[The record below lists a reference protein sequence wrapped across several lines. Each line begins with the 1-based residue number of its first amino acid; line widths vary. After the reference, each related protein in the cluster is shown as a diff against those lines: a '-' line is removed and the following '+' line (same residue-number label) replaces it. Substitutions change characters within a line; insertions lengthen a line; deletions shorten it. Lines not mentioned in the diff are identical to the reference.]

1 MLFLFQETMHTDSG
15 LDTEDICPASPTNSR
30 LSITESPGG
39 RIKHQNTDLTS
50 CGGSANTTS
59 AGFVEEENLRLVLVR
74 DIGIQCC
81 TDSPATVR
89 RRNMTTITMQQTSDS
104 NCDQMLATTAET
116 MLSMPIVVLG
126 GGNDSEHKN
135 VAVGASSGVTNSS
148 TAVVSGNSR
157 AQQNSLARGHSDELL
172 F

>member
-1 MLFLFQETMHTDSG
+1 MHTDSG

-39 RIKHQNTDLTS
+39 GGTGKQHKHTHGVGGVSDANTS
-50 CGGSANTTS
+50 SGGGGGGSSFA
-59 AGFVEEENLRLVLVR
+59 EEENLRLVLVR

-89 RRNMTTITMQQTSDS
+89 RRNTTTMQQQTPPLGSVLPPTDTPILVVS
-104 NCDQMLATTAET
+104 NE
-116 MLSMPIVVLG
+116 
-126 GGNDSEHKN
+126 NNK
-135 VAVGASSGVTNSS
+135 GVTLDKSLAGTNSAPS
-148 TAVVSGNSR
+148 I
-157 AQQNSLARGHSDELL
+157 QQNNTNNLARGHSNELL

>member
-1 MLFLFQETMHTDSG
+1 MHTDSG

-39 RIKHQNTDLTS
+39 GGAGNHKHAHGGGG
-50 CGGSANTTS
+50 GGSDANTS
-59 AGFVEEENLRLVLVR
+59 SGGGGGSFVEEENLRLVLVR

-89 RRNMTTITMQQTSDS
+89 RRNTTTMQQQTPPLGSVLPPTDTPILVVS
-104 NCDQMLATTAET
+104 NE
-116 MLSMPIVVLG
+116 
-126 GGNDSEHKN
+126 NNK
-135 VAVGASSGVTNSS
+135 GVTLDKSLVGTNSAPS
-148 TAVVSGNSR
+148 I
-157 AQQNSLARGHSDELL
+157 QQNNTNNLARGHSNELL

>member
-1 MLFLFQETMHTDSG
+1 MHTDSG

-39 RIKHQNTDLTS
+39 GAGNHKHAHGGG
-50 CGGSANTTS
+50 GGSDANTS
-59 AGFVEEENLRLVLVR
+59 SGGGGGSFVEEENLRLVLVR

-89 RRNMTTITMQQTSDS
+89 RRNTTTMQQQT
-104 NCDQMLATTAET
+104 
-116 MLSMPIVVLG
+116 PPLG
-126 GGNDSEHKN
+126 GGVLPPTDTPILVVSNENNK
-135 VAVGASSGVTNSS
+135 GVTLDKSLAGTNSAPS
-148 TAVVSGNSR
+148 I
-157 AQQNSLARGHSDELL
+157 QQNNTNNLARGHSNELL